1 MSVLSLTQYF
11 PFSPDYS
18 SWEDWIGNLTI
29 YFGSEPI
36 GITPE
41 EDWQAGATQV
51 MNLSTFAAYPVSA
64 PETFENWQEWANDFT
79 QIVNGP
85 SR

>member
-1 MSVLSLTQYF
+1 MSVRSVTQFF
-11 PFSPDYS
+11 PCAPEYAT
-18 SWEDWIGNLTI
+18 WEDWTGSLTM

-36 GITPE
+36 GTSS
-41 EDWQAGATQV
+41 EDNWQDGANQIS
-51 MNLSTFAAYPVSA
+51 NLPTFAAYPVSG
-64 PETFENWQEWANDFT
+64 PETFGSWQEWAVSFT